1 MVFASLQCWGG
12 SGLGRTDLSC
22 RRWRKSGLSDRV
34 LSNQELRSLQG
45 RSNLRGGVR
54 LAIHVALSGGAGW
67 LVVVVSPGWVT

>member
-1 MVFASLQCWGG
+1 
-12 SGLGRTDLSC
+12 
-22 RRWRKSGLSDRV
+22 V